1 MSENKRGNYAK
12 VYAFGADNTIALDGN
27 LKSGAHY
34 GAREAQEGRLGSR
47 YAAKTRL
54 RLPVWVFVFGVAALL
69 FALSMAYLGRCVA
82 ISSTTKQIYRIREE
96 LARVTQT
103 NEALEVQIAEKADDT
118 RIQTLAINSLGMKQA
133 TEDVIYTVAPV
144 AVASREKSGQTDTA
158 ETVVQKTSGTGLVKD
173 GFFGL
178 LLHMIGL

>member
-1 MSENKRGNYAK
+1 MEQVIQVA
-12 VYAFGADNTIALDGN
+12 VLCLLGALVTLLLKKGSPETAL
-27 LKSGAHY
+27 LLS
-34 GAREAQEGRLGSR
+34 LGI
-47 YAAKTRL
+47 
-54 RLPVWVFVFGVAALL
+54 GVAALL

-103 NEALEVQIAEKADDT
+103 NEALEVQIAEKADDM
-118 RIQTLAINSLGMKQA
+118 RIQTIAINSLGMKQA

-144 AVASREKSGQTDTA
+144 AVASREESGQTDTA